1 MLLVMAR
8 INVDERGRGRR
19 RPFARAAVAGI
30 VDLLQAPLV
39 PAALWTIERI
49 PDAAVL
55 GPVGEMLLIVL
66 GICVHERAVV
76 RRRAVGQ
83 GLGIPARAA
92 AVLSAID
99 LLQAPL
105 TPAALGTIER
115 IPDAAVLGPVGEM
128 WLIVLGVGI
137 DYRAVIR
144 QRAIAHGIGISIRA
158 GAVRP
163 A

>member
-8 INVDERGRGRR
+8 INVDGRGRGRR

-39 PAALWTIERI
+39 PAALRTIERI

-55 GPVGEMLLIVL
+55 GPVGEML
-66 GICVHERAVV
+66 
-76 RRRAVGQ
+76 
-83 GLGIPARAA
+83 
-92 AVLSAID
+92 
-99 LLQAPL
+99 
-105 TPAALGTIER
+105 
-115 IPDAAVLGPVGEM
+115 
-128 WLIVLGVGI
+128 LIVLGVGI

-163 A
+163 AIDLLQKPLAPAARRAVERVPNAAVRGPERKVLLVMPGVRVDERTIDNLEIPRIGPRRPDDG